1 MPIVINEL
9 VFKGEIAPDRPG
21 SRTQGARPPQPAVSK
36 KELVEAC
43 VGEVMRL
50 LEKQKE
56 R

>member
-9 VFKGEIAPDRPG
+9 VFKGEIAPA
-21 SRTQGARPPQPAVSK
+21 RTPQQQARPQQRPVNK

-43 VGEVMRL
+43 VDEVMRL